1 MDQGLVSLETRF
13 DQLQGY
19 EKTFGFLFDFKKLKL
34 AEDDKLMVSCANLE
48 VFLNHGNYSY
58 IDGDDLFLELKL
70 LRGGLPEGI
79 TKAAGILEFLKRR
92 ESCYPNT
99 WTAYRK

>member
-1 MDQGLVSLETRF
+1 MK
-13 DQLQGY
+13 
-19 EKTFGFLFDFKKLKL
+19 KTFGFLFDFKKLKL